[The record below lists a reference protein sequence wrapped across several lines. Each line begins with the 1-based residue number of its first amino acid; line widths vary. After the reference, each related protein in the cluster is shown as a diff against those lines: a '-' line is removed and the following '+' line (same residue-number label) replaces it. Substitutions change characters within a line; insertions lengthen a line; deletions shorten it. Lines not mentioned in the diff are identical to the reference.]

1 MGAPMTEP
9 RQAVAFTYADLRSAP
24 DDGYRRELVEGQ
36 LLVSPAPDTVH
47 QRCVIELIVLLRQ
60 TLPPHLEVSA
70 APVDVKFSDATVL
83 EPDVLVVRREE
94 VGGPCFTRP
103 PELVV
108 EVFSPS
114 TRLTDQ
120 TLKRAAYEAA
130 GVSAYWMV
138 DPAVPA
144 VTVLELENGRYVERA
159 TVTGVRSWQA
169 SRPFPVV
176 VVPDHLVRPPGSP

>member
-9 RQAVAFTYADLRSAP
+9 RQAVAFTYDDLRSAP

-36 LLVSPAPDTVH
+36 LLVSPAPDTLH
-47 QRCVIELIVLLRQ
+47 QRCVVKLIVLLRQ

-83 EPDVLVVRREE
+83 EPDVLVVRRED

-103 PELVV
+103 PDLVV
-108 EVFSPS
+108 EVSSPS

-130 GVSAYWMV
+130 GVPSYWMV
-138 DPAVPA
+138 DLAVPA
-144 VTVLELENGRYVERA
+144 VTVLELDGGRYVERA
-159 TVTGVRSWQA
+159 KVTGDRSWRA
-169 SRPFPVV
+169 SRPFPVH
-176 VVPDHLVRPPGSP
+176 VVPDRLVRTQGS